1 MAKVWELLETVL
13 PTVETGTSLQVTHG
27 STVIFTHNQ
36 VWFELNQKYT
46 EWGFLKNQNS
56 NGMSVFLA
64 LYTNFV
70 ANMGGQLWRM
80 YDAITREY
88 NPLNNYDMTES
99 GGDGRKQSKKTVTD
113 TSDNVNGARLGSVTT
128 AKNGTEQLARTYGQ
142 KQITDHFN
150 NSFNSGISATG
161 THTDREETQLATPT
175 DTQSF
180 TGRNDATTYGQ
191 DKSSDAVDGVT
202 LTGYTNVGR
211 THDKKEN
218 TEEYENDVT
227 LNVTKMKPDGTPDSD
242 TMGTDY
248 AEGTEHFLTRS
259 GNIGVTTNMQM
270 LTQELEGRRT
280 NLLKEWVHM
289 FIMEY
294 CTYVGSDD

>member
-46 EWGFLKNQNS
+46 EWGFLKNPNS

-113 TSDNVNGARLGSVTT
+113 TSDNVNGARLGGVTT
-128 AKNGTEQLARTYGQ
+128 TKNGSEANTHTQTGNETVTHSENAFDSGLTATARDERTAPAA
-142 KQITDHFN
+142 ITD
-150 NSFNSGISATG
+150 
-161 THTDREETQLATPT
+161 TH
-175 DTQSF
+175 SF

-191 DKSSDAVDGVT
+191 DKNSDAVDGVT

-218 TEEYENDVT
+218 TEEYQNNVT
-227 LNVTKMKPDGTPDSD
+227 LNVTKMKPDGTAESSA
-242 TMGTDY
+242 MGTTYSD
-248 AEGTEHFLTRS
+248 GTEHFLTRS

-294 CTYVGSDD
+294 CTYVGSDE